1 MARILVTGA
10 SGYIGQHL
18 CLTLA
23 GSTQVRGLSRS
34 VRPPQLVKLE
44 WVLGDITDI
53 DIVVRAVAG
62 CQAVVHLVCL
72 PLPQSAQDP
81 GAAQRVNTLGT
92 LTVLEAARRTGVERF
107 IYTSTSQVYGG
118 QAPLPNVETCLPQPD
133 SAYAA
138 SKLSGEIW
146 AETYARLYHLPIQIL
161 RLFNVY
167 GPRLDRQPRSSAE
180 AMFFQSLQQRQRP
193 IVQGHPASG
202 RDFIHIH
209 DVIRAIQLALTMPVG
224 RGPVNIGTGTLTTF
238 VDLAR
243 LAIQVAGQTME
254 PEILETGAAPVRFQA
269 DTARAQKLLDFQA
282 EIPLATGL
290 RHLAAT
296 L

>member
-1 MARILVTGA
+1 MALSNAHGNAMARILVTGA

-118 QAPLPNVETCLPQPD
+118 QA
-133 SAYAA
+133 
-138 SKLSGEIW
+138 
-146 AETYARLYHLPIQIL
+146 
-161 RLFNVY
+161 
-167 GPRLDRQPRSSAE
+167 
-180 AMFFQSLQQRQRP
+180 
-193 IVQGHPASG
+193 
-202 RDFIHIH
+202 
-209 DVIRAIQLALTMPVG
+209 
-224 RGPVNIGTGTLTTF
+224 
-238 VDLAR
+238 
-243 LAIQVAGQTME
+243 
-254 PEILETGAAPVRFQA
+254 
-269 DTARAQKLLDFQA
+269 
-282 EIPLATGL
+282 
-290 RHLAAT
+290 
-296 L
+296 